1 MAQTMDDQKIFTV
14 AEINE
19 EVAAV
24 LGDSF
29 DEVWVKG
36 EISRIVRPASGHL
49 YFTLKDENAQ
59 VRCAMFKG
67 FNQHL
72 NIELKDGDEVIV
84 KSRISIYQARG
95 DYQLIIEDVSL
106 AGLGELQRQ
115 FEKLKNKL
123 AQEGLF
129 NEENKKQLPKF
140 PVTVGIVTSKTGAAI
155 KDALHVLNK
164 RFPLINVYI
173 YPTLVQGKDAPENII
188 SAINLAQQHATCDV
202 LLLVRGGGSIE
213 DLWAFNNEKLA
224 RTISEC
230 NIPCVSG
237 IGHEIDFTITD
248 FVVDFRAPTP
258 SAAAEAISPDHVNIK
273 NMVND
278 KRERLLE
285 IMQNILG
292 DLKEEI
298 KWITKTLNFY
308 HPKNVLNQHA
318 QRLDE
323 LFLRL
328 QMQQKEYIN
337 RKVLLLSQLQSTL
350 KGISPIAT
358 LDRGYA
364 IVTHENNLELVK
376 DSDRLSL
383 DEKIKIR
390 FKRGQVRAR
399 VTEKIKQ

>member
-1 MAQTMDDQKIFTV
+1 MEDQKIFTV

-19 EVAAV
+19 EVAAI
-24 LGDSF
+24 LRDSF
-29 DEVWVKG
+29 DNVWVKG

-59 VRCAMFKG
+59 VRCAMFQG

-72 NIELKDGDEVIV
+72 DIDLNDGDEVIV
-84 KSRISIYQARG
+84 KSRVSIYAVRG
-95 DYQLIIEDVSL
+95 DYQLIVEDVSL

-123 AQEGLF
+123 AKEGLF
-129 NEENKKQLPKF
+129 DPENKKQLPAF
-140 PVTVGIVTSKTGAAI
+140 PSAVGIITSRTGAAI

-164 RFPLINVYI
+164 RFPLIKIYI
-173 YPTLVQGKDAPENII
+173 YPTLVQGKAAADNII
-188 SAINLAQQHATCDV
+188 SAIDLAQQHAACDV

-213 DLWAFNNEKLA
+213 DLWAFNDEKLA
-224 RTISEC
+224 RTISKC

-237 IGHEIDFTITD
+237 IGHEIDFTIAD

-258 SAAAEAISPDHVNIK
+258 SAAAEAISPEHMIIK
-273 NMVND
+273 NMVSEKQN
-278 KRERLLE
+278 RLFK
-285 IMQNILG
+285 IMHDVLDN
-292 DLKEEI
+292 LKEEMG
-298 KWITKTLNFY
+298 WITKTLNFY
-308 HPKNVLNQHA
+308 HPANILNQYA

-328 QMQQKEYIN
+328 HVQQKEYIN
-337 RKVLLLSQLQSTL
+337 RKILLLSQLQSTL
-350 KGISPIAT
+350 KGISPLAT

-364 IVTHENNLELVK
+364 IVTHENNLELIK

-383 DEKIKIR
+383 NEKIKIR
-390 FKRGQVRAR
+390 FKKGQVKAK
-399 VTEKIKQ
+399 VTEK